1 MTPMP
6 DAVQHDLRFPIGRF
20 SPTPAG
26 SPEARAAWIDQ
37 IARVPEEIAALVRGL
52 STAQLATPYRDGG
65 WTVAQVVNH
74 MGDSHMNAYLRT
86 RWALTETGYVVKPYD
101 EKQWA
106 ELADSRGVD
115 VTPSLDILRGVHAR
129 WVTLLRT
136 LSDADFAR
144 TMTHPER
151 GPITI
156 DWLVQLY
163 AWHGRH
169 HGAHIA
175 SLKTRSG
182 W

>member
-1 MTPMP
+1 M
-6 DAVQHDLRFPIGRF
+6 AEAAQQDLRFPIGKF
-20 SPTPAG
+20 SPTPPGTADQ
-26 SPEARAAWIDQ
+26 RKTWIDQ
-37 IARVPEEIAALVRGL
+37 IARTPDDVAALVRGL
-52 STAQLATPYRDGG
+52 SAAQLATPYREGG

-74 MGDSHMNAYLRT
+74 MADSHMNAYLRT
-86 RWALTETGYVVKPYD
+86 RWALTETDFVVKPYN

-106 ELADSRGVD
+106 ELTDSRAID
-115 VTPSLDILRGVHAR
+115 VTPSLEILRGVHAR
-129 WVTLLRT
+129 WVTLLRSM
-136 LSDADFAR
+136 SDADFAR
-144 TMTHPER
+144 AMTHPER
-151 GPITI
+151 GPISI